1 MRLRKAKQFVSMMVW
16 VLLSLGHATMA
27 QSDIINDVKQ
37 ALKSGSAK
45 EVAKL
50 MNANVGL
57 SLDGKNENYSK
68 AQAEFVLKNFFK
80 EHPPTSFIVVH
91 QGASKGKLP
100 YAIGQYV
107 SNGDSFRIWIRI
119 KNSEGRFRIHEM
131 SFTPE

>member
-1 MRLRKAKQFVSMMVW
+1 MSSM
-16 VLLSLGHATMA
+16 VLALLLFSQYSYA

-45 EVAKL
+45 EVAKFL
-50 MNANVGL
+50 NTSVDL
-57 SLDGKNENYSK
+57 QLDGKNENYSK

-80 EHPPTSFIVVH
+80 DNPPSSFIVVH

-107 SNGDSFRIWIRI
+107 SNGNSFSVWIRI
-119 KNSEGRFRIHEM
+119 KNTDGQFRIHGM